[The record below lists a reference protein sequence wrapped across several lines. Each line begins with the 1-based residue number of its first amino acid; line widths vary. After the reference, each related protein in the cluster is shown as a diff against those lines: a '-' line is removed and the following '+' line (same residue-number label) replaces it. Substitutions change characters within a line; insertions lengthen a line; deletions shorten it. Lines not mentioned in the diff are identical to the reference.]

1 MLNIRIENNE
11 GTYRYYVFVNGK
23 EIERGDYSGHN
34 REDGWAA
41 LVLDIAL
48 RHLTPRAADGA
59 RWQCQKDGFMNRH
72 DLQKCSLCGL
82 PRRLAAQQSEKYC
95 PNCRVALVGDKC
107 GKCCVQWTRA

>member
-41 LVLDIAL
+41 LVLDITL
-48 RHLTPRAADGA
+48 RHLTPRALDG
-59 RWQCQKDGFMNRH
+59 
-72 DLQKCSLCGL
+72 L
-82 PRRLAAQQSEKYC
+82 YC
-95 PNCRVALVGDKC
+95 PHC
-107 GKCCVQWTRA
+107 GELLSDHLIIERGGYCSPARQ

>member
-41 LVLDIAL
+41 LVLDITL
-48 RHLTPRAADGA
+48 RHLTPRALDSAPPYTAEELDIIT
-59 RWQCQKDGFMNRH
+59 D
-72 DLQKCSLCGL
+72 
-82 PRRLAAQQSEKYC
+82 PRRNGALQS
-95 PNCRVALVGDKC
+95 PPS
-107 GKCCVQWTRA
+107 Q